1 MGKFSA
7 TLMAAG
13 AMIAAGPALAAETVY
28 FTTGATNS
36 YVATKTYTGSDG
48 TQVKVTPFSVDS
60 SGKIVGGQLGLWSGG
75 LGIQNSSGDNSH
87 TVDNSGWKDFLL
99 LSFSN
104 YVQLGNATF
113 TTNYKYNNGTC
124 CLSDTDAT
132 IGAAYNYGV
141 AWNADLSG
149 LIGQNVSALSSMG
162 LLASDS
168 SSTNFTQTRNINTAN
183 RGGTL
188 WLVGASFANPDSLKD
203 GFKFKSATY
212 QLAIAPPPPVP
223 EPSVWITMI
232 LGFGMLGGLMRR
244 RNRQVPAA
252 A

>member
-1 MGKFSA
+1 MRKVLASLA
-7 TLMAAG
+7 TVG
-13 AMIAAGPALAAETVY
+13 ALAAAGPATAASVL
-28 FTTGATNS
+28 FTTGANNS
-36 YVATKTYTGSDG
+36 YVGSKIYTGSDG

-141 AWNADLSG
+141 AWNADLST
-149 LIGQNVSALSSMG
+149 LIGQNVSVLSSMG

-168 SSTNFTQTRNINTAN
+168 TSANSTQTRDINTAN

-188 WLVGASFANPDSLKD
+188 WLVGASFDNPDALKD
-203 GFKFKSATY
+203 GFKFQSATY

-232 LGFGMLGGLMRR
+232 LGFGVLGGAMRR
-244 RNRQVPAA
+244 RNREAFAA